1 MSPAASDTR
10 DSPSTVFISHSM
22 VNSRLADTLTRL
34 LHGVLPE
41 LIVYSSGTQEITAA
55 GSKFLEWMREK
66 ARTSSHVFILLTP
79 ESLRLPWLTF
89 EAGVATAGESRI
101 VPIVFELDPSDVPGP
116 LAEFQIARGDSFE
129 HMVRL
134 VHELV
139 EAQRGRDKIR
149 DKIDGARLEGLVSEY
164 IEQVHKASR
173 TSARPNR
180 APHDRS
186 RRREP
191 RLRQPSTTRT
201 HGWCASCCFESSRGS
216 ANGRRCC
223 RASTPRRSGPRCVR
237 SAPRPRLSKTC
248 ARSMRISRASLR
260 QGRSG
265 RPGCG
270 TCARPSSPL
279 SYVIPGSPGITHD
292 GFSRHRRC
300 HRATGGARH
309 RW

>member
-10 DSPSTVFISHSM
+10 DSPSAVFISHSM
-22 VNSRLADTLTRL
+22 VNSRLADALTRL

-41 LIVYSSGTQEITAA
+41 LMVYSSGTQEIPAA

-149 DKIDGARLEGLVSEY
+149 DKMDGARLEGLVSEY
-164 IEQVHKASR
+164 IEQVHKSLEDKRSAESGATRQEPTPR
-173 TSARPNR
+173 TEVAPAIDDEDARMVCELLFR
-180 APHDRS
+180 VVA
-186 RRREP
+186 
-191 RLRQPSTTRT
+191 RLRERPEMLQSVDATAF
-201 HGWCASCCFESSRGS
+201 WA
-216 ANGRRCC
+216 A
-223 RASTPRRSGPRCVR
+223 VR
-237 SAPRPRLSKTC
+237 KSAPRPRLSKTC
-248 ARSMRISRASLR
+248 ARSMRILASEPA
-260 QGRSG
+260 
-265 RPGCG
+265 PG
-270 TCARPSSPL
+270 PL
-279 SYVIPGSPGITHD
+279 WAAWM
-292 GFSRHRRC
+292 RHV
-300 HRATGGARH
+300 RATELAAVVRH
-309 RW
+309 PGVTRNHA